1 VRLWPYPLHNDVFSD
16 SESAEMCKRTDRGFT
31 LIELLMVVAIIAI
44 IAAIAV
50 PGLLRARLSGNEAS
64 AIGSTRAI
72 VSAQQ
77 SYFAMNR
84 GYATT
89 LDVLATMCPGVT
101 IPFISTDLA
110 TNGVTKSGYFFA
122 VVPGDGATVGPS
134 DSCGT
139 ASNVAFYA
147 TATPLH
153 VGTTGTRA
161 FAADGRM
168 VLWYNVSGVAPLQ
181 PFTVSATDLP
191 LGR

>member
-1 VRLWPYPLHNDVFSD
+1 
-16 SESAEMCKRTDRGFT
+16 MCIRTNRGFT
-31 LIELLMVVAIIAI
+31 LIELLMVVAIIGV

-77 SYFAMNR
+77 DYFALNH

-89 LDVLATMCPGVT
+89 LEILATVCPGVT
-101 IPFISTDLA
+101 IPFISADLTA
-110 TNGVTKSGYFFA
+110 NGVTKSGYFFA
-122 VVPGDGATVGPS
+122 VVPGDGAVAGPT

-139 ASNVAFYA
+139 VSNVAYYA
-147 TATPLH
+147 TATPLS

-161 FAADGRM
+161 FASDARM
-168 VLWYNVSGVAPLQ
+168 ILWYNVAGVPPPQ
-181 PFTVSATDLP
+181 PFTISATNLP

>member
-1 VRLWPYPLHNDVFSD
+1 
-16 SESAEMCKRTDRGFT
+16 MRTDRGFT
-31 LIELLMVVAIIAI
+31 LIELLMVVAIIGV
-44 IAAIAV
+44 IASIAV

-77 SYFAMNR
+77 DYFALNR

-89 LDVLATMCPGVT
+89 LDILATLCPGVT
-101 IPFISTDLA
+101 IPFISADLT
-110 TNGVTKSGYFFA
+110 TNGVNKSGYSFA
-122 VVPGDGATVGPS
+122 VVPGAGAAGGPN

-147 TATPLH
+147 TATPLA
-153 VGTTGTRA
+153 VGTSGTRA
-161 FAADGRM
+161 FAADVRM
-168 VLWYNVSGVAPLQ
+168 VLWYNVAGVPPPQ
-181 PFTVSATDLP
+181 PFTISAANLP